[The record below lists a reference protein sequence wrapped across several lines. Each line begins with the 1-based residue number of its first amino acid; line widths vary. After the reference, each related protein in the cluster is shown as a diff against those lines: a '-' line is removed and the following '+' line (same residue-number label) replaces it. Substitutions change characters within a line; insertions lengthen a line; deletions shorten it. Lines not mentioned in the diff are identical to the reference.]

1 MLHGTRSLPA
11 TAEGMRALLTT
22 VLEECARRVLRRAR
36 RSPSDCRAAAAR
48 RAHVWRVLSGR
59 VCAPRASAAAPV
71 RAGSTSTGARS
82 RTTRRRTTGRG
93 TETRATRT
101 RRRATASRAS
111 GTLCIGDRGRIG
123 AERVGSFRE
132 KNKKIKQHELLM
144 KTSIFLSL
152 VFLVMYILYHMTTD
166 PTPFGGE
173 GFIRYLYFFILI
185 THITLSV
192 FIVPMVLITYVRA
205 ISKMFDKH
213 KKIARITF
221 PIWLYIAVTGVI
233 VFLMISPYYTY

>member
-1 MLHGTRSLPA
+1 
-11 TAEGMRALLTT
+11 MREVERNIKKYKLWVNIISIAIPVVVALLFGIKLPNIEPLTF
-22 VLEECARRVLRRAR
+22 L
-36 RSPSDCRAAAAR
+36 PPIYAAINGITAILLIAA
-48 RAHVWRVLSGR
+48 LYS
-59 VCAPRASAAAPV
+59 
-71 RAGSTSTGARS
+71 
-82 RTTRRRTTGRG
+82 
-93 TETRATRT
+93 
-101 RRRATASRAS
+101 
-111 GTLCIGDRGRIG
+111 I
-123 AERVGSFRE
+123 

-166 PTPFGGE
+166 PTPYGGE
-173 GFIRYLYFFILI
+173 GIIRNVYFFILI
-185 THITLSV
+185 SHIALSV

-233 VFLMISPYYTY
+233 VYLMISPYYTY

>member
-1 MLHGTRSLPA
+1 MSKIESSSQGIRYKTLIIIVSIVIPVVVLVLFNIRITSLPPLTFLPPIYA
-11 TAEGMRALLTT
+11 SINGITAVLLIAALF
-22 VLEECARRVLRRAR
+22 
-36 RSPSDCRAAAAR
+36 S
-48 RAHVWRVLSGR
+48 
-59 VCAPRASAAAPV
+59 
-71 RAGSTSTGARS
+71 
-82 RTTRRRTTGRG
+82 
-93 TETRATRT
+93 
-101 RRRATASRAS
+101 
-111 GTLCIGDRGRIG
+111 I
-123 AERVGSFRE
+123 

-166 PTPFGGE
+166 PTPYGGE
-173 GFIRYLYFFILI
+173 CIIRSLYFFILI
-185 THITLSV
+185 SHIELSV

-233 VFLMISPYYTY
+233 VYLMISPYYTY